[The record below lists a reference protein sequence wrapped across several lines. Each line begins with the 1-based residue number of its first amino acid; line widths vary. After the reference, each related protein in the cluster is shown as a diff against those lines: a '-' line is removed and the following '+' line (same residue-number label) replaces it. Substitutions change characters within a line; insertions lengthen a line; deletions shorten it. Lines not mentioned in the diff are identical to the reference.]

1 MDGKIIAKKLH
12 QYEDGILGAIN
23 NTEIAA
29 AMAAYGYNAARMQ
42 EGKALVEKANRLM
55 AEHVKTYGQQYEA
68 TSVSNRLFEKAYADY
83 MVMLKVTRVAFKGNS
98 AFLNQINATGK
109 RRKSLSGWMRDARIL
124 YTNLLS
130 DPNALATIERF
141 NINAERLT
149 NELQQVN
156 QVGEA
161 HSKGQEGKGL
171 AQQGTVDRDKAF
183 DELADWYSDFRAIAR
198 IALYEK
204 PQLLEAL
211 GIIKK

>member
-23 NTEIAA
+23 NAEIAA
-29 AMAAYGYNAARMQ
+29 AIAAYGYDAARMQ
-42 EGKALVEKANRLM
+42 EGKALAEKANRLM
-55 AEHVKTYGQQYEA
+55 VEHVKTYGQQYEA
-68 TSVSNRLFEKAYADY
+68 TSASNQLFEKAYADY
-83 MVMLKVTRVAFKGNS
+83 MVTLKVARVAFKGNA
-98 AFLNQINATGK
+98 AFLSQINGTGK
-109 RRKSLSGWMRDARIL
+109 RHKSISGWIRDARIL
-124 YTNLLS
+124 YTNLLN
-130 DPNALATIERF
+130 DPNALATMSKF
-141 NINAERLT
+141 GVDNQRLT

-171 AQQGTVDRDKAF
+171 AQQGTVDRDKVF

-198 IALYEK
+198 IALYER

-211 GIIKK
+211 GIVKK